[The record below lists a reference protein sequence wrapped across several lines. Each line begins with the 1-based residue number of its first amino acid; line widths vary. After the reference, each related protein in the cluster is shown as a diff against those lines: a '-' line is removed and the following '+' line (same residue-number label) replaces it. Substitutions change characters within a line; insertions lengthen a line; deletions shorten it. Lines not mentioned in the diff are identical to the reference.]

1 MEPQWPCLQLMVNR
15 SQTARDILS
24 SQQLMNI
31 TGELNPYSTTEVH
44 CNEFYPNST
53 TDTLTSAFASSAYL
67 ATLLLETWHLLL
79 GGPSL

>member
-1 MEPQWPCLQLMVNR
+1 MQLMVNR
-15 SQTARDILS
+15 SQTSREILS
-24 SQQLMNI
+24 SSQLLNI

-53 TDTLTSAFASSAYL
+53 TATLTSAFASTAYL

-79 GGPSL
+79 G